1 MFQKEFSK
9 QMSSAIR
16 VKIVIKCEQKGIR
29 VEKVCNHTSKNDPI
43 PIGTARIIEM
53 KEGFWKGLHN
63 KRLEERQSMALHQKK
78 TGERIYNLNIILGS
92 VIISLNQHKTKQ
104 PLTTCQC
111 MFSVQPLSSM
121 VPIFSKTHLL
131 NVCTAIPVSGS
142 DLLKQ

>member
-78 TGERIYNLNIILGS
+78 NRRKNLQLGS